1 MGKVGYRIRP
11 PILPANTF
19 NLPGI
24 HIMRNNQVGKRYVG
38 GYHTTALNRKAK
50 PGKSCR
56 IKPGLMT
63 KEYVVVAAGLNVS
76 DGPPC

>member
-24 HIMRNNQVGKRYVG
+24 RIMRSNLVGKKYVG
-38 GYHTTALNRKAK
+38 GYHTTALNRKVK
-50 PGKSCR
+50 RGKSCR

-63 KEYVVVAAGLNVS
+63 RGSVVVAAGQNVL